1 MTRYELTPGGM
12 IRRLADGAVIPRDD
26 RNGEYRD
33 YLDYVSAGGD
43 EALLPAPTLAEARAA
58 KVEAIN
64 AQRDLVLAAGAPYG
78 PARIAVHDGAR
89 ADLSGMAA
97 YATTVLITAA
107 TPAPIAWPD
116 SYALGWIAVDN
127 NRVPLPTA
135 ADGLALAAAVGAW
148 YGAVVQHA
156 RNLKD
161 EALAAPD
168 VAALDAVDPA
178 AGWP

>member
-1 MTRYELTPGGM
+1 MTDYVLANAGM
-12 IRRLADGAVIPRDD
+12 ILRVADGAIIPPDG
-26 RNGEYRD
+26 RNGEYRA
-33 YLDYVSAGGD
+33 YLDYVAAGGPPAVLPVPTM
-43 EALLPAPTLAEARAA
+43 EAARVA

-64 AQRDLVLAAGAPYG
+64 ARRDLALSVGAPYG
-78 PARIAVHDGAR
+78 AARIAVHDGAR

-107 TPAPIAWPD
+107 TPAPIAWPG
-116 SYALGWIAVDN
+116 SYALGWIATDN
-127 NRVPLPTA
+127 SRVPLPTA

-156 RNLKD
+156 RTLKD
-161 EALAAPD
+161 EALAAAD
-168 VAALDAVDPA
+168 LASIEAIDET

>member
-1 MTRYELTPGGM
+1 MTDYVLTEAGM
-12 IRRLADGAVIPRDD
+12 IRRLSDDAIIPRDPG
-26 RNGEYRD
+26 NGDYRA
-33 YLDYVSAGGD
+33 YIAHVAAGGA
-43 EALLPAPTLAEARAA
+43 EAVLPAPTLAEARAA
-58 KVEAIN
+58 KVAAIN

-78 PARIAVHDGAR
+78 SARIAVHDGAR

-116 SYALGWIAVDN
+116 SYALGWIATDN
-127 NRVPLPTA
+127 SRVPLPTA

-156 RNLKD
+156 RTLKD
-161 EALAAPD
+161 QALAAAD
-168 VAALDAVDPA
+168 LAALDAIDVT
-178 AGWP
+178 AGWR